1 MSEEEFK
8 ALVSKKWEY
17 NRRFYDIFI
26 NEAFRSWVLARL
38 NYVNSGL
45 SLWARVKND
54 RLVVSAELTCGGRYI
69 TKDEFIEHDYFVY
82 GEIKKH
88 KDYAAL
94 ADACIEYLKMTNPE
108 LYEEV
113 LPHFV
118 K

>member
-1 MSEEEFK
+1 MSEEELN
-8 ALVSKKWEY
+8 ALVSKGWEY

-45 SLWARVKND
+45 SLWARVEDD
-54 RLVVSAELTCGGRYI
+54 RLVVSAELTYGGRYL
-69 TKDEFIEHDYFVY
+69 TKDDFLEDDYFMC

-113 LPHFV
+113 LPYFV